1 VPQLEEDV
9 AEVEPPHATPPVPAE
24 TNIFEEVDQAVAAEA
39 IVPLPAGESAPT
51 EEAPSDATP
60 TEEPPADE
68 SSPAEEP
75 AAPADPFEAADR
87 GPQEPARQWIDQS
100 GDYAVVGVLR
110 AVRGD
115 GTCVL
120 DAAGRTIEVSLQ
132 TLSEFDRSYATE
144 AAERLAAAPG
154 PESSDTAG
162 L

>member
-1 VPQLEEDV
+1 
-9 AEVEPPHATPPVPAE
+9 
-24 TNIFEEVDQAVAAEA
+24 
-39 IVPLPAGESAPT
+39 
-51 EEAPSDATP
+51 
-60 TEEPPADE
+60 
-68 SSPAEEP
+68 
-75 AAPADPFEAADR
+75 
-87 GPQEPARQWIDQS
+87 
-100 GDYAVVGVLR
+100 
-110 AVRGD
+110 VRGD